1 MADLHDLFNSPPRPP
16 PPRSVHSLSP
26 STPARATRPNEN
38 PLFFSPGLSPGYE
51 PGGRETPGIGSSA
64 QNVYVSERS
73 PSPPAGPRMIRVGE
87 QREQDATNGIVRIR
101 HAVNILPADDSDFGG
116 NGSGTFAERAA
127 GATGGGRGGGW
138 NNGVFVNNSVIH
150 DPLAGIG
157 GDDGD
162 DDEEGDAVG
171 KKRVIAKVDADRLL
185 SENGIPALCRAA
197 KKFKPRGKGRE
208 ADDLRQVLNMYQ
220 MWAHG
225 MFPKGDFAHTMHRTE
240 TVCRSRRM
248 ESALSGFKDAFN
260 PRPPTSPR
268 EFSNSPRASPSRSRS
283 RSLSPSGSPS
293 RARSTSPNSNSNPFL
308 VPTNT
313 TTAHLNER
321 EPLFDPPDLED
332 DPDDGPEMEYLLAR
346 EAEMIMEAEAAA
358 AAERVDAEAEAKAD
372 ARIGAGIGA
381 MEGEEDEFG
390 GLYD

>member
-1 MADLHDLFNSPPRPP
+1 
-16 PPRSVHSLSP
+16 
-26 STPARATRPNEN
+26 
-38 PLFFSPGLSPGYE
+38 
-51 PGGRETPGIGSSA
+51 
-64 QNVYVSERS
+64 
-73 PSPPAGPRMIRVGE
+73 
-87 QREQDATNGIVRIR
+87 
-101 HAVNILPADDSDFGG
+101 
-116 NGSGTFAERAA
+116 
-127 GATGGGRGGGW
+127 
-138 NNGVFVNNSVIH
+138 
-150 DPLAGIG
+150 
-157 GDDGD
+157 
-162 DDEEGDAVG
+162 
-171 KKRVIAKVDADRLL
+171 
-185 SENGIPALCRAA
+185 
-197 KKFKPRGKGRE
+197 
-208 ADDLRQVLNMYQ
+208 MYQ

-248 ESALSGFKDAFN
+248 EVGFLILFHVSLPLLHCVDARVMFGLIVLPAHAQSALSGFKDAFN

-268 EFSNSPRASPSRSRS
+268 GFSNSPRASPSRSRS

-308 VPTNT
+308 VPTDT

-358 AAERVDAEAEAKAD
+358 VAERVDAEAEAKAD